1 MRAGIDEAG
10 RGPVFGPIVVAGV
23 AVEDDAPLRELGVKD
38 SKKLTPA
45 ARETLAPRIKRIS
58 KWHVVVL
65 HAEELNVRMARQTL
79 NDIEVDAF
87 GDVARRIG
95 AADYF
100 LDAADTDEE
109 RFGRQVALRAEMP
122 TERFVSKHKG
132 DDLFPV
138 CSAASILA
146 KVTRDREV
154 RHLERV
160 LQSELAM
167 PLGSG
172 YPTDPLTITFLT
184 EYAKRFGHLP
194 VNTRKHW
201 STADGVME
209 AAGLRGNKKLDLFT
223 R

>member
-1 MRAGIDEAG
+1 MLAGIDEAG
-10 RGPVFGPIVVAGV
+10 RGPVFGPLVVAGV
-23 AVEDDAPLRELGVKD
+23 AVEDDAALRELGVRD

-45 ARETLAPRIKRIS
+45 ARETLAPRIKRLA

-65 HAEELNVRMARQTL
+65 HAEEINVRMARQTM

-87 GDVARRIG
+87 ANVARRLG
-95 AADYF
+95 LGDYY
-100 LDAADTDEE
+100 LDAADTDAE
-109 RFGRQVALRAEMP
+109 RFGRNVALRAEMP
-122 TERFVSKHKG
+122 AGRFVSKHKG

-138 CSAASILA
+138 CAAASIVA

-154 RHLERV
+154 RHLERL
-160 LQSELAM
+160 LQSELNM

-172 YPTDPLTITFLT
+172 YPTDPITIAFLT
-184 EYAKRFGHLP
+184 EYAKRFRHLP

-201 STADGVME
+201 TTADGVLE
-209 AAGLRGNKKLDLFT
+209 AAGVRGNKKLDLFL

>member
-1 MRAGIDEAG
+1 MLAGIDEAG
-10 RGPVFGPIVVAGV
+10 RGPVFGPMVVAGV
-23 AVEDDAPLRELGVKD
+23 AVEDDAELRGLGVKD

-45 ARETLAPRIKRIS
+45 ARETLAPRIKRLA

-65 HAEELNVRMARQTL
+65 HAEELNLRMARQTL
-79 NDIEVDAF
+79 NEIEVDAF
-87 GDVARRIG
+87 GDIARRLG
-95 AADYF
+95 LADYF
-100 LDAADTDEE
+100 LDAADTDEQ
-109 RFGRQVALRAEMP
+109 RFGRLVSMRAEMP
-122 TERFVSKHKG
+122 TDRFVSKHKG

-172 YPTDPLTITFLT
+172 YPTDAVTIAFLT
-184 EYAKRFGHLP
+184 EYARRFGHMP
-194 VNTRKHW
+194 VHTRKHW
-201 STADGVME
+201 TTVDGVME
-209 AAGLRGNKKLDLFT
+209 AAGVRGNKKLDLFS
-223 R
+223 